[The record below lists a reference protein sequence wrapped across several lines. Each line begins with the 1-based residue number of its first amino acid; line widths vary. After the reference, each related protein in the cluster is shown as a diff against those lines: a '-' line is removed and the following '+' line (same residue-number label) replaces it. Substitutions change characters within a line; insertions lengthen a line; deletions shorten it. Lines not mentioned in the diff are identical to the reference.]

1 MPAFMAEGGM
11 PYWIDLMTSDVRKSS
26 HFYGELLGWDFEEL
40 YVGYRVARVQGLP
53 VAAIVDKPEDSPLP
67 DTWVTY
73 FLADDIE
80 ALVQR
85 VKDLGGRVLAEP
97 ADVNL
102 GRMALLVD
110 TSGGLFG
117 AIEPYSEE
125 AFIAAGEPGTPV
137 WHELTCTNHYEEAAE
152 FYRDLFDWVTRSTEA
167 GSFRYTTALVDGA
180 PFAGIWDAQGR
191 FPREVPSFWQSYVGV
206 KNVDE
211 AVSKAEKLGGE
222 VVREPWESEFGR
234 MAVVAD
240 STGATVTIAEVDE
253 PVVEGHESDP
263 LEGIDL
269 SQYGL

>member
-1 MPAFMAEGGM
+1 
-11 PYWIDLMTSDVRKSS
+11 
-26 HFYGELLGWDFEEL
+26 
-40 YVGYRVARVQGLP
+40 
-53 VAAIVDKPEDSPLP
+53 
-67 DTWVTY
+67 
-73 FLADDIE
+73 
-80 ALVQR
+80 
-85 VKDLGGRVLAEP
+85 
-97 ADVNL
+97 
-102 GRMALLVD
+102 LVD

-167 GSFRYTTALVDGA
+167 GGFRYTTALVDGA

>member
-85 VKDLGGRVLAEP
+85 VKDLSGRVLAEP
-97 ADVNL
+97 TDVNL

-125 AFIAAGEPGTPV
+125 AVIAAGEP
-137 WHELTCTNHYEEAAE
+137 
-152 FYRDLFDWVTRSTEA
+152 
-167 GSFRYTTALVDGA
+167 ALVDGA

>member
-97 ADVNL
+97 TDVNL

-137 WHELTCTNHYEEAAE
+137 WHELTCTNH
-152 FYRDLFDWVTRSTEA
+152 
-167 GSFRYTTALVDGA
+167 
-180 PFAGIWDAQGR
+180 
-191 FPREVPSFWQSYVGV
+191 YVGV